1 MLPVKSCAPLH
12 MGRGFSSECSD
23 CCFVLLLHGAGLLAS
38 WERHSGRLQSVEDA
52 GLEKVVAGIPRSHAV
67 DLHAQGSEEL
77 DREL

>member
-1 MLPVKSCAPLH
+1 M
-12 MGRGFSSECSD
+12 
-23 CCFVLLLHGAGLLAS
+23 
-38 WERHSGRLQSVEDA
+38 EDA